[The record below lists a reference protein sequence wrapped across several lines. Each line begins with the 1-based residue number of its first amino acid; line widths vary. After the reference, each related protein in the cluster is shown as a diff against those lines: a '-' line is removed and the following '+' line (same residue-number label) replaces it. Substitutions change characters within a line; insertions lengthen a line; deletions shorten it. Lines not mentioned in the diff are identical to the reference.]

1 MFIIML
7 LVQVE
12 IWASNKIHRE
22 DRTFIG
28 KWDVHDIISSSPQ
41 LREPEK
47 SSRLSEEPRHIKF
60 HFPNPI
66 RCRIISIKMTLSHR
80 GSHSTKFS
88 EEFDLLSLN
97 DSSSYESKPTNL
109 HNSFIHAK
117 RIVVFGSLLRKEM
130 EPDTSGGIM
139 RMKSYLDRSPA
150 LGRFRVN
157 PMSFADS
164 FELCILAVAETS
176 LLYFPDPS

>member
-1 MFIIML
+1 ML

-28 KWDVHDIISSSPQ
+28 KWDVQDIISSSPQ
-41 LREPEK
+41 LCGPEK

-66 RCRIISIKMTLSHR
+66 RCRIISIKMTLPHN
-80 GSHSTKFS
+80 GSGSTKFS
-88 EEFDLLSLN
+88 EEFDLLSLD
-97 DSSSYESKPTNL
+97 DSSVYESKPINPQ
-109 HNSFIHAK
+109 NSFIHAK
-117 RIVVFGSLLRKEM
+117 RIVVFGSSLRKEVG
-130 EPDTSGGIM
+130 PDTSGGIM
-139 RMKSYLDRSPA
+139 RMKSYLDRSPP

-164 FELCILAVAETS
+164 FELCILAVTETF
-176 LLYFPDPS
+176 LLYFPDSS